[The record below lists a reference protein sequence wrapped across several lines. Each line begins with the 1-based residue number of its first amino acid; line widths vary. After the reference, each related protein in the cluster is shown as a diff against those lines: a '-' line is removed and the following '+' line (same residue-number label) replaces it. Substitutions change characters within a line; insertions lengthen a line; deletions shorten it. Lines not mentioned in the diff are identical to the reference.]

1 LRALVIGAGAREHAL
16 AARLSAEGWQA
27 TVAPGNAG
35 IARSLPCRAVDLADN
50 QALVRLS
57 RELEAELVV
66 VGPEGPLVA
75 GLADALRM
83 ARVTVFGPSAAAAR
97 VEGSK
102 AFAKE
107 LMTEAGIATARHG
120 TFEEP
125 AAAKTLAA
133 ELDGR
138 VAVKADGIAAGKGVV
153 VCANVA
159 EAKAAIDACLVQRAF
174 GSAGR
179 RVVVEERLEGPEI
192 SVMALCDGRLAVPL
206 PVSHDYKRLNDG
218 DRGPNTGGMGAV
230 VPSSRSE
237 LSAVELADLSIIPLL
252 QTLSARGTPFQGLL
266 YAGLMLTAD
275 GPKVLEYNCRFGDP
289 ETQVLMASTRGALG
303 ELMLAS
309 ARGSLPKGAS
319 LNFGEP
325 AVGVVAAAEGYP
337 QNPRLGDE
345 IEGLDAAAVTG
356 ASIFFAGVAASAG
369 RHSDSLV
376 TSGGRVMTFVGQGS
390 TRVAARTQAYAA
402 IGAVRFRGLH
412 CRRDVG
418 ID

>member
-16 AARLSAEGWQA
+16 AARLSAEGWQT

-35 IARSLPCRAVDLADN
+35 IARSLPCRAVDLADI
-50 QALVRLS
+50 QAVVRMS

-75 GLADALRM
+75 GLADALRT
-83 ARVTVFGPSAAAAR
+83 ASITVFGPSAAAAR

-107 LMTEAGIATARHG
+107 LMIEAGIATARHG
-120 TFEEP
+120 SFDDAME
-125 AAAKTLAA
+125 AKTLAA
-133 ELDGR
+133 EMGGR

-153 VCANVA
+153 VCENLVEA
-159 EAKAAIDACLVQRAF
+159 EAAIDACLVAGSF
-174 GSAGR
+174 GEAGR
-179 RVVVEERLEGPEI
+179 LVVVEERLEGPEI

-218 DRGPNTGGMGAV
+218 GRGPNTGGMGAV

-237 LSAVELADLSIIPLL
+237 LSAAELADQSILPLL
-252 QTLSARGTPFQGLL
+252 QTLNARGTPFQGLL

-337 QNPRLGDE
+337 QKPRLGDE
-345 IEGLDAAAVTG
+345 IEGLDVAATTG
-356 ASIFFAGVAASAG
+356 ASVFFAGVAAPAG
-369 RHSDSLV
+369 HHSSSLV
-376 TSGGRVMTFVGQGS
+376 TSGGRVLTFVGQGS

-412 CRRDVG
+412 YRRDVG